1 MRGVLRLRDMPAA
14 EAAPPNR
21 EVMKGWLI
29 SNTAILAVKRF
40 RLIVSLP
47 IGRDLGE
54 GIASDYQSTTWK
66 TRWSP
71 LHRTP

>member
-29 SNTAILAVKRF
+29 SNTAILAVKRS
-40 RLIVSLP
+40 RLVVSLP
-47 IGRDLGE
+47 IGRDLDE
-54 GIASDYQSTTWK
+54 GIVPDCQSTTWEA
-66 TRWSP
+66 RWPP
-71 LHRTP
+71 LRHTP